1 MVYFVVAMGAPD
13 GETAAI
19 RDEEQLLA
27 LLERRDLEIDFL
39 REIAGNPAWTR
50 SYRVRLAL
58 LRHPRTP
65 ASTSLKFVGQLH
77 LFDLVAVALIPH
89 VPREVRAAA
98 EGAILAQ
105 LKQVPL
111 GARVAI
117 ARRTGSEAILVRL
130 LADRDLPVV
139 EAALSNQRLTEA
151 SIARTVRDPSAP
163 PHVVDLV
170 SRHPKWSVRRD
181 VRYALVRNRH
191 TSTARALQFV
201 AGMTREE
208 VRALARDPAVPARL
222 RTYLARTAE
231 GRGPRAI

>member
-1 MVYFVVAMGAPD
+1 MGAPD
-13 GETAAI
+13 GEIEATA
-19 RDEEQLLA
+19 DEEQLLA
-27 LLERRDLEIDFL
+27 MLERRDLPVDFL
-39 REIAGNPAWTR
+39 RSVAGDPSRTK

-58 LRHPRTP
+58 LRNPRTP
-65 ASTSLKFVGQLH
+65 ASASLKFVGQLH

-105 LKQVPL
+105 LRQVPL
-111 GARVAI
+111 GARVTL
-117 ARRTGSEAILVRL
+117 ARRTGSESVLSRL

-139 EAALSNQRLTEA
+139 EAALANARLTEA

-163 PHVVDLV
+163 PHTIDLI

-191 TSTARALQFV
+191 TPTARALQFV
-201 AGMTREE
+201 AAMTREE
-208 VRALARDPAVPARL
+208 VRALSRDPAVPPRL
-222 RTYLARTAE
+222 RTYLTRTVT
-231 GRGPRAI
+231 